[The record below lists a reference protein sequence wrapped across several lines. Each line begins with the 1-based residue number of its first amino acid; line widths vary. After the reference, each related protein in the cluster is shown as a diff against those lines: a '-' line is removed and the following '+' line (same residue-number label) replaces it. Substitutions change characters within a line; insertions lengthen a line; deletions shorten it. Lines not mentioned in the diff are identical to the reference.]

1 MQERRMHKSCSK
13 WRSVHRS
20 KVKLCN
26 SEGCTNYAQRGGVCM
41 KDQRLNYASK
51 KDVQIQ
57 LSKEECAEG
66 IVQRSNC
73 ASQLGIEECAI

>member
-1 MQERRMHKSCSK
+1 MQERRMHKSYSK

-41 KDQRLNYASK
+41 KHGVKVKICGKDAKQK
-51 KDVQIQ
+51 K
-57 LSKEECAEG
+57 EGCA
-66 IVQRSNC
+66 
-73 ASQLGIEECAI
+73 